1 MPAGRKWITPHLVEF
16 DPQLREAFLTV
27 EDYLNQIG
35 NELGRGAGIYWW
47 DGNGSPNGLS
57 IAYARGG
64 DLYIDRI
71 TGDVYRLVSEPYTR
85 SLTGTEDESRAT
97 NGSMWW
103 DDDVNPVSTSVPYR
117 PQDYWLNVT
126 TCDIFAL
133 RP

>member
-1 MPAGRKWITPHLVEF
+1 MARWAVPHLVEF

-27 EDYLNQIG
+27 EDYLAGIG
-35 NELGRGAGIYWW
+35 EALNRGAGIYWW

-57 IAYARGG
+57 IALARGG

-71 TGDVYRLVSEPYTR
+71 TGDVYRLIADPYTR
-85 SLTGTEDESRAT
+85 SLTGAEDESRAT

-103 DDDVNPVSTSVPYR
+103 DDNADPTVITTPYR
-117 PQDYWLNVT
+117 AQDYWLNVT

-133 RP
+133 RA